1 MLLCTNL
8 FRACDMPCFT
18 TEKQPLGAVRRCRC
32 CWMGGRTGGL
42 GDEMLDKFM
51 DYFKQLVT
59 GWWFEI
65 FLCSS
70 LFGEMIQFD
79 SYFWDGLKPPTRL
92 SFASPIPS
100 PRRAYTK
107 TESHMMPHAWFQ
119 SFLRSLVLH
128 LFFVDVH
135 CNTLKVNSDN
145 PHLIAI
151 SLRWIVPRCSKPIT
165 FTAANAVGPVVS
177 PGMFWRANRRRV
189 FLGWRDACC
198 LWGP

>member
-1 MLLCTNL
+1 MPKTGMVDWTVFLHPFFLGGTVARYIGDLALIETYIYSIIYIHIFVSFMLLCTNL

-79 SYFWDGLKPPTRL
+79 SYF
-92 SFASPIPS
+92 
-100 PRRAYTK
+100 
-107 TESHMMPHAWFQ
+107 
-119 SFLRSLVLH
+119 
-128 LFFVDVH
+128 
-135 CNTLKVNSDN
+135 
-145 PHLIAI
+145 
-151 SLRWIVPRCSKPIT
+151 
-165 FTAANAVGPVVS
+165 
-177 PGMFWRANRRRV
+177 
-189 FLGWRDACC
+189 
-198 LWGP
+198 